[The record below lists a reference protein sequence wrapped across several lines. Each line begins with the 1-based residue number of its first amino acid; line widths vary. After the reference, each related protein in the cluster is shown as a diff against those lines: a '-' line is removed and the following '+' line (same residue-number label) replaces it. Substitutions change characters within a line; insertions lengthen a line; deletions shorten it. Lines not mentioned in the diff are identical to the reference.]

1 MALRDNPEPAA
12 AYVRYSYSSL
22 VSPRT
27 VYDLD
32 LRTGERRLRKVDAVP
47 TYDSSKYRSERL
59 WAPSRD
65 GKRIPLSILYRPDLV
80 KRDGAAPLV
89 LDGYGAYGYSNDP
102 QFDLRVVSLVDRGF
116 VYGIAHVRGGA
127 ELGQDWYE
135 DGRLL
140 HKKNSFNDFVD
151 ATDFLVRERYA
162 ARGKVFAEG
171 ASAGGLLM
179 GAVANQAGNRY
190 RAISLR
196 VPFVDAVTTMLDETI
211 PLTANEWTQW
221 GDPRVKGVYEYIL
234 SYSPYDNI
242 ARKDYPALFVS
253 TGLWDPQVQYYE
265 PAKYVARLRAL
276 KTDRNPLV
284 FHINMEAGHSGK
296 SGRFEALDE
305 RALQYAFFLGLLG
318 IKD

>member
-1 MALRDNPEPAA
+1 
-12 AYVRYSYSSL
+12 
-22 VSPRT
+22 
-27 VYDLD
+27 
-32 LRTGERRLRKVDAVP
+32 
-47 TYDSSKYRSERL
+47 
-59 WAPSRD
+59 
-65 GKRIPLSILYRPDLV
+65 
-80 KRDGAAPLV
+80 
-89 LDGYGAYGYSNDP
+89 
-102 QFDLRVVSLVDRGF
+102 VSLLDRGF
-116 VYGIAHVRGGA
+116 VYGIAHIRGGA
-127 ELGQDWYE
+127 ELGQEWYE

-151 ATDFLVRERYA
+151 VTDFLVRQGYA

-179 GAVANQAGNRY
+179 GAIANQAGSRY

-221 GDPRVKGVYEYIL
+221 GDPRVKGMYEYML

-276 KTDRNPLV
+276 KTDKNPLV

-296 SGRFEALDE
+296 SGRFEALE
-305 RALQYAFFLGLLG
+305 ETALQYAFFLGLVG